1 MDAVAY
7 ALANNVLAGV
17 IGPEGQTAKTA
28 LPATRYIHSQS
39 TLSDGKVLVTG
50 GVAMIGTVYSYNPA
64 TNAWTTKTALPA
76 QRWDH
81 GQSTLSDG
89 TVLVT
94 GNGAGSYSADVQS
107 YDPGGIFTPT
117 PGRAALLGYLA
128 AT

>member
-39 TLSDGKVLVTG
+39 TLSDGKVLVVG
-50 GVAMIGTVYSYNPA
+50 GVVSAAV
-64 TNAWTTKTALPA
+64 
-76 QRWDH
+76 
-81 GQSTLSDG
+81 
-89 TVLVT
+89 
-94 GNGAGSYSADVQS
+94 SADVQS
-107 YDPGGIFTPT
+107 YDAGTFIPT